1 VVVATIVI
9 GMRQEGIFASTTQ
22 QKLRQRRGSV
32 MAAKDRINKAGEA
45 ARAAQRSQYLQR
57 LLADEELRGSLL
69 TAYGAARSAYG
80 RMTNG
85 KPATQ
90 ALFEDKKLQRELKE
104 AAEALRE
111 ASGSLREAPKKARRK
126 GGAGRSLLLLAVA
139 GALAIAFSESLRS
152 KLLDLLFGAEEE
164 FDYSSTTAPA
174 EPAPA
179 GATAS

>member
-1 VVVATIVI
+1 
-9 GMRQEGIFASTTQ
+9 
-22 QKLRQRRGSV
+22 

-45 ARAAQRSQYLQR
+45 ARAAQRNRYLQR
-57 LLADEELRGSLL
+57 LVEDEELRSTLL

-80 RMTNG
+80 RMSNG

-90 ALFEDKKLQRELKE
+90 ALFEDRKLQRELKE
-104 AAEALRE
+104 AANALRDASSALRE
-111 ASGSLREAPKKARRK
+111 PPKRRRRQ
-126 GGAGRSLLLLAVA
+126 GGMGRSLLLLAVA
-139 GALAIAFSESLRS
+139 GVLALALSEGLRS

-179 GATAS
+179 SAPAA